1 MLNVSDKAIEVIEQA
16 LDTNEVE
23 DNQAL
28 RLAKNAEGEFG
39 LALDEQKDGDQV
51 IAKEERAL
59 LYVDSEV
66 SNKLD
71 GATLD
76 VVDSPGGV
84 RLALS
89 MPNKSAR

>member
-1 MLNVSDKAIEVIEQA
+1 MLNVSDKAIQVIEQA
-16 LDTNEVE
+16 LDSNEVE
-23 DNQAL
+23 DKQAL
-28 RLAKNAEGEFG
+28 RLAKNDDGEFG

-89 MPNKSAR
+89 MPNNGGQ